1 MTMIRYNLKA
11 EGVIDNKSE
20 KVYLAVNKKII

>member
-1 MTMIRYNLKA
+1 MIRYNLKA

-20 KVYLAVNKKII
+20 KNYLTVNKKII